1 MQKLRFSL
9 SFPTKTRFR
18 AQNNLILLKES
29 RQKGQLRQK
38 TKINNSPQLTSRNN
52 KLQTYKKNKTVAR
65 QALQLFK
72 LSNRT
77 NDTIQARLKVHFAP

>member
-52 KLQTYKKNKTVAR
+52 KLQTYKSNNSKNKTLKLHIFIRVT
-65 QALQLFK
+65 LQWV
-72 LSNRT
+72 
-77 NDTIQARLKVHFAP
+77 I